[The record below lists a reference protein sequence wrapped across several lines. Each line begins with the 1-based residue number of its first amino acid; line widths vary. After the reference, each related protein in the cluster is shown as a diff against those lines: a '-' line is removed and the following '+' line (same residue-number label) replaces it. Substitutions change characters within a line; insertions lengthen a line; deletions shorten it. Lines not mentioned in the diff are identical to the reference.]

1 MQNKNSSASK
11 ARVLIV
17 DNDPVM
23 RLLMREALSDNNY
36 IIGEAKSG
44 HDALV
49 AIGKRAPDIVLLDIR
64 MPKMNGFE
72 VCSEIRKKYSYN
84 IPIIMVTGLDDTNN
98 KVNGLDMGADD
109 YITKPFEA
117 KELQARIQSVL
128 RRASSGKSGPTS
140 MNPNITF
147 FAGWQLNTIKKT
159 LTSPEGDLVDM
170 TSSEYQVMEAL
181 TRHRDSV
188 LTRDEIL
195 TIISEREWSPLD
207 RSADMLISKLRKKI
221 EIDPKNPT
229 LIKTI
234 RNKGYQL
241 TAEIESPAK
250 A

>member
-1 MQNKNSSASK
+1 MPENNSSLSK
-11 ARVLIV
+11 PHILIV

-23 RLLMREALSDNNY
+23 RLLMREALSGSNY
-36 IIGEAKSG
+36 IIGEAESG
-44 HDALV
+44 YDALA
-49 AIGKRAPDIVLLDIR
+49 AIDRRAPDIVLLDIR
-64 MPKMNGFE
+64 MPEMDGFE
-72 VCSEIRKKYSYN
+72 VCSEIRKKYGYKV
-84 IPIIMVTGLDDTNN
+84 PVIMVTGLDDVND
-98 KVNGLDMGADD
+98 KVNGLETGADD

-128 RRASSGKSGPTS
+128 RRAATSKSGS
-140 MNPNITF
+140 SALNANKTF

-159 LTSPEGDLVDM
+159 LTSPEGELVDM

-195 TIISEREWSPLD
+195 AIISEREWSPLD
-207 RSADMLISKLRKKI
+207 RSADMVISKLRKKI
-221 EIDPKNPT
+221 EEDPKNPK

-241 TAEIESPAK
+241 TAEIESSEK
-250 A
+250 I